1 MTVKQLIRLENRA
14 IIIIKKHVPV
24 HLPDARNVKNEHFTV
39 LTINRK
45 VWFSRNVHK
54 IQRLKDIWEEEM
66 IELRKREEARI
77 I

>member
-1 MTVKQLIRLENRA
+1 MKQLIRLETEQSPSS
-14 IIIIKKHVPV
+14 KKHVPV

-39 LTINRK
+39 STINRK

-66 IELRKREEARI
+66 IELRNRK
-77 I
+77 